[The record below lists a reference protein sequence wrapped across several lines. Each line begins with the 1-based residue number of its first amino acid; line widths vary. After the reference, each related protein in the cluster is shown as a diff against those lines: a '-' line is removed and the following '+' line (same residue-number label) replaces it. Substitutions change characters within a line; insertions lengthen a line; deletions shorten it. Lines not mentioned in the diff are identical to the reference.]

1 MSRRHLLPPGNE
13 EYLERLGFT
22 DQDKRVYISILDS
35 GLVSVGE
42 VVQQTDLA
50 LNHVLE
56 SVRDLVDLG
65 LVKKALG
72 RMPRYYATLP
82 FFQET
87 VTVERDT
94 MYALDSMITSLN
106 MTKKEIV
113 NDKNKIATEKFPEFM
128 DKVLDSI
135 VEDLLTPLIADIQ
148 QLVTK
153 IEDDKGNFPIAVQKE
168 HETIKKDTQEV
179 IAPLKSFAE
188 LQSQKFDIS
197 IIKEGDALDQYI
209 IDRKNQRVNILKT
222 AHEAI
227 GTLLKS
233 IDDVVKR
240 YANNF
245 QSVKE
250 KSDNFITQLEET
262 TSKVSGVID
271 ISEQSIDEIIKSRD
285 EILGE
290 IVVVR
295 QRLVN
300 QISSG
305 SEITTDTLQK
315 EFNNLTEIIKKVN
328 LDKDKI
334 NSPLVEIKG
343 LMNDMNSQLAESGT
357 NITENSLAV
366 TSEFQSG
373 IQEITDS
380 IGESLNTINTQD
392 EESIN
397 SFKEQL
403 NTSISQIGDRVRNE
417 GNEIKEKVDKYVDTL
432 NGRLTE
438 IFSDWEKRLIS
449 YFNYPKENVAP
460 FLDTWADKLE
470 PHVEDFK
477 KSLTGFLDGTL
488 LEPITKLEQDSFNS
502 LTTRIQYIKAI
513 MEGRSNDL
521 QTIMNFSQTFDY
533 TKSSDTWVVV
543 GIPSIFATLTDL
555 LLRTKTRV
563 TVVTPRL
570 SSQLLDY
577 ASKLKP
583 TIRITFV
590 ADVDI
595 DGDARLINRI
605 MDDGRMTLRK
615 YPDRDLYACIRDS
628 EEIIFGYEKEGEE
641 IIGIRSSSPS
651 MLGLFEDRLNETVI
665 RNSKPIN

>member
-42 VVQQTDLA
+42 VVQQTELS
-50 LNHVLE
+50 LSEVLE

-94 MYALDSMITSLN
+94 MYALDSMIASLN

-113 NDKNKIATEKFPEFM
+113 NDKNKIITKQFPEFM
-128 DKVLDSI
+128 EKVLDSI
-135 VEDLLTPLIADIQ
+135 VEDLLSPLISDIQ
-148 QLVTK
+148 GLVTK
-153 IEDDKGNFPIAVQKE
+153 IENDKGEFPNSVQKE
-168 HETIKKDTQEV
+168 HEVVRDDIIKIT
-179 IAPLKSFAE
+179 APLQSFAE

-197 IIKEGDALDQYI
+197 IIKEGDGLDQFI
-209 IDRKNQRVNILKT
+209 INRKNQRVNILKT
-222 AHEAI
+222 AHDAI
-227 GTLLKS
+227 GVLLNSINDTL
-233 IDDVVKR
+233 KR

-245 QSVKE
+245 QSIKE
-250 KSDNFITQLEET
+250 KSDNFITQIEE
-262 TSKVSGVID
+262 KVSHISNVIE
-271 ISEQSIDEIIKSRD
+271 ISERSIDDIKNSKD

-290 IVVVR
+290 IVLVR
-295 QRLVN
+295 QRLLN
-300 QISSG
+300 QTSSDTPIT
-305 SEITTDTLQK
+305 SEILQS
-315 EFNNLTEIIKKVN
+315 EFDNLTKIIKNVS
-328 LDKDKI
+328 LDKEKVI
-334 NSPLVEIKG
+334 APLIEVKD
-343 LMNDMNSQLAESGT
+343 LMDDMNIQLKESST
-357 NITENSLAV
+357 SITEDAISV
-366 TSEFQSG
+366 TSDFQSG
-373 IQEITDS
+373 VKDLTDS
-380 IGESLNTINTQD
+380 IGDSLNNINTED
-392 EESIN
+392 EN
-397 SFKEQL
+397 SLISFQENLK
-403 NTSISQIGDRVRNE
+403 TSISQIGDAVRNE
-417 GNEIKEKVDKYVDTL
+417 GKEIKEKIDQHVDRL
-432 NGRLTE
+432 NQRLTE
-438 IFSDWEKRLIS
+438 IFSEWEKRLIS

-470 PHVEDFK
+470 PHIEEFK
-477 KSLTGFLDGTL
+477 KSLNGFFEGTL
-488 LEPITKLEQDSFNS
+488 LEPISKLEQDSFNS

-577 ASKLKP
+577 AENIKA
-583 TIRITFV
+583 TIRITIV
-590 ADVDI
+590 ADVDVEA
-595 DGDARLINRI
+595 DARLVNRI
-605 MDDGRMTLRK
+605 KNDGRMTLRK
-615 YPDRDLYACIRDS
+615 YPGRDLYACIRDS

-641 IIGIRSSSPS
+641 IVGIRSSSPS
-651 MLGLFEDRLNETVI
+651 MLGLLEDRLNETVI
-665 RNSKPIN
+665 RNSKQI

>member
-42 VVQQTDLA
+42 VVQQTELS
-50 LNHVLE
+50 LSEVLE

-113 NDKNKIATEKFPEFM
+113 NDKNKIITQQFPEFM

-135 VEDLLTPLIADIQ
+135 VEDLLSPLISDIQ
-148 QLVTK
+148 ELVTK
-153 IEDDKGNFPIAVQKE
+153 IENDKGEFPSSVQKE
-168 HETIKKDTQEV
+168 HEVVRNDINEI

-188 LQSQKFDIS
+188 LQSQKFDVS
-197 IIKEGDALDQYI
+197 IIKEGDVLDQFI
-209 IDRKNQRVNILKT
+209 LNRKNQRVNILKS
-222 AHEAI
+222 AHDAI
-227 GTLLKS
+227 GVLLNSINDTL
-233 IDDVVKR
+233 KR
-240 YANNF
+240 YANDF
-245 QSVKE
+245 QSIKE
-250 KSDNFITQLEET
+250 KSDNFIVQIEE
-262 TSKVSGVID
+262 KVSHLSNVIE
-271 ISEQSIDEIIKSRD
+271 ISERSVDDIHKSKD

-290 IVVVR
+290 IVLVR
-295 QRLVN
+295 QRLIN
-300 QISSG
+300 QTSSETPIT
-305 SEITTDTLQK
+305 SEVIQS
-315 EFNNLTEIIKKVN
+315 EFDNLTKIIKNVS
-328 LDKDKI
+328 LDKAKI
-334 NSPLVEIKG
+334 IAPLVEMKE
-343 LMNDMNSQLAESGT
+343 LMSDMNAQLKESGT
-357 NITENSLAV
+357 SITDNSMSV
-366 TSEFQSG
+366 TSDFQSG
-373 IQEITDS
+373 VKELTDS
-380 IGESLNTINTQD
+380 IGGSLNNINAED
-392 EESIN
+392 EKSLISLQEN
-397 SFKEQL
+397 L
-403 NTSISQIGDRVRNE
+403 NTSILQIGDAVRNE
-417 GNEIKEKVDKYVDTL
+417 GKDIKEKIDQHVEKL
-432 NGRLTE
+432 NQRIAE
-438 IFSDWEKRLIS
+438 IFSEWEKRLIS

-470 PHVEDFK
+470 PHIEEFK
-477 KSLTGFLDGTL
+477 KSLNGFFEGTL
-488 LEPITKLEQDSFNS
+488 LEPISKLEQDSFSS

-577 ASKLKP
+577 ATNIKA

-590 ADVDI
+590 ADVDVEA
-595 DGDARLINRI
+595 DARLVNRI
-605 MDDGRMTLRK
+605 KNDGRMTLRK
-615 YPDRDLYACIRDS
+615 YPGRDLYACIRDS

-665 RNSKPIN
+665 RNSKQI